1 MGTWSKQT
9 RTTITTTNST
19 MTTTSYSVPDERDRD
34 LLDGTW
40 EQKYYSSDRRSRDW
54 NTIGIGIALLFLM
67 GLILP
72 TILFALR

>member
-1 MGTWSKQT
+1 MVETDPYDEHDDEFDDDDDLVLG
-9 RTTITTTNST
+9 
-19 MTTTSYSVPDERDRD
+19 PDERDRD

-54 NTIGIGIALLFLM
+54 NTIGIGIALLFLIGM
-67 GLILP
+67 ILP